1 MSSKST
7 ILTEHHNIQTPCKL
21 FIVGEPQV
29 LLIQPSARHEEKNDG
44 VRREVELIAQASGK
58 GFAMVF
64 FDCVEWAR
72 ASCRGLTMLCRAT
85 PRWADTLPTRSAS

>member
-58 GFAMVF
+58 GFTCM
-64 FDCVEWAR
+64 
-72 ASCRGLTMLCRAT
+72 SYGLKRIEKNSKQNLEKRHK
-85 PRWADTLPTRSAS
+85 

>member
-44 VRREVELIAQASGK
+44 VRSFMPGNC
-58 GFAMVF
+58 AML
-64 FDCVEWAR
+64 
-72 ASCRGLTMLCRAT
+72 SC
-85 PRWADTLPTRSAS
+85 LPT